1 MENLAPA
8 GNREALERA
17 DAAGADAVY
26 LGYAAFSA
34 RAGAGNFDRQ
44 ELEEAIRYAHL
55 RHMRVHVT
63 VNTLVK
69 DGELEDVTE
78 VLRLLRDLHA
88 DAVLVQDL
96 GVLKIIREQ
105 FPELAVHA
113 STQMAIHNRTGV
125 SWCKKQGITRAVL
138 ARECSLDEIRK
149 CAEAGIEI
157 EVFGHGAQCVAVS
170 GLCLFSSM
178 VGERSG
184 NRGRCAQPCRMEYCY
199 RGQWGA
205 WLSPRDVCLR
215 DELPKLQEA
224 GVASVK
230 LEGRLKRP
238 EYVSV
243 VTESYR
249 KGLDSLDR
257 GAFEKTDEKEKDG
270 LLQIFNRGGF
280 MKGYALGCEDAGVI
294 FPGAVNHQGI
304 RIGTVESISPPALR
318 ATSPCNKGR
327 LNKERS
333 GGFMLARVR
342 LEKDL
347 RNGDGLV
354 LRGENDETGLVYAGP
369 DTEANGTAMLRIRP
383 DAKVKP
389 GYDVYR
395 LTDAAQIAAT
405 AAKKGRTVPA
415 DLYLRAM
422 PGETLRLTATD
433 GESTVTVTGETVS
446 AAKTRAAIAEELIR
460 NLVKTGKTVFAVRD
474 VKVETEGAFVPV
486 SAVNA
491 IRREALEKLAQKRI
505 SAFEQANSELPDRR
519 YQSSIQ
525 NFDGCKVATVTQ
537 ISDLDS
543 CSTIQNSE
551 LKDAIPK
558 GFDTIP
564 PQVYVRTKEQAEA
577 AREAGLQIAWEPED
591 YRKEALDTL
600 KTEMQPGDWLKL
612 PDVCEEETLQGLRR
626 WVKTNNDLLGG
637 IVLGSVGQLG
647 IDWPVAYGAG
657 PAIPVMNRQ
666 AARLLLE
673 EGCAFV
679 TASPELTGAELKAL
693 LGENESAR
701 TVPIVSVVYGRT
713 RLMLL
718 HHCPARTALG
728 LTKGHKDCRMC
739 DEGAPDALAG
749 QVLEDRK
756 RYRFPLMRQ
765 RLPEGCMVQ
774 LMNAFQTDIM
784 NLLPGEWGT
793 NKALVFTTENRDET
807 EAVLEA
813 FKEGRKTEGETTTGH
828 WKRPVE

>member
-69 DGELEDVTE
+69 DGELEAVTE

-184 NRGRCAQPCRMEYCY
+184 NRGRCAQPCRMGYSY

-257 GAFEKTDEKEKDG
+257 GAFEKADEKEKEG

-304 RIGTVESISPPALR
+304 RIGKVESADG
-318 ATSPCNKGR
+318 K
-327 LNKERS
+327 
-333 GGFMLARVR
+333 LAKVR

-347 RNGDGLV
+347 RNGDGLA
-354 LRGENDETGLVYAGP
+354 LREGKDETGLVYAGP
-369 DTEANGTAMLRIRP
+369 DTAAGGTATLRLRP
-383 DAKVKP
+383 DMKVKP

-395 LTDAAQIAAT
+395 LTDATQITAAT
-405 AAKKGRTVPA
+405 AKKGRTVPA

-422 PGETLRLTATD
+422 PGEALTLTTTD

-446 AAKTRAAIAEELIR
+446 AAKTRAATKEELIR
-460 NLVKTGKTVFAVRD
+460 NLAKTGETVFTARD
-474 VKVETEGAFVPV
+474 VKAETEGAFVPV

-491 IRREALEKLAQKRI
+491 IRREALEQLAQKRI
-505 SAFEQANSELPDRR
+505 SAFEQANSGFG
-519 YQSSIQ
+519 IHH
-525 NFDGCKVATVTQ
+525 
-537 ISDLDS
+537 
-543 CSTIQNSE
+543 SE
-551 LKDAIPK
+551 LKDASPK
-558 GFDTIP
+558 GFGIIP
-564 PQVYVRTKEQAEA
+564 PQAYVRTKEQAET
-577 AREAGLQIAWEPED
+577 AREAGLRIAWEPED
-591 YRKEALDTL
+591 YRKEALDKL
-600 KTEMQPGDWLKL
+600 KTDIQPGDWLKL

-626 WVKTNNDLLGG
+626 WASTKKALLGG
-637 IVLGSVGQLG
+637 IVLGSVGQMG
-647 IDWPVAYGAG
+647 IDWPAAYGAG

-679 TASPELTGAELKAL
+679 TASPELTGPELKEL
-693 LGENESAR
+693 LAGGE
-701 TVPIVSVVYGRT
+701 PIVTVVYGRT

-728 LTKGHKDCRMC
+728 LAKGHRDCRMC
-739 DEGAPDALAG
+739 DEGSRDALAG
-749 QVLEDRK
+749 HALEDRK
-756 RYRFPLMRQ
+756 GYRFPLLRQ

-774 LMNAFQTDIM
+774 LMNVFPTDNMDKEIA
-784 NLLPGEWGT
+784 
-793 NKALVFTTENRDET
+793 NKTVILTTESREET

-813 FKEGRKTEGETTTGH
+813 FKEGRKAKGETTTGH
-828 WKRPVE
+828 WKRSVE

>member
-69 DGELEDVTE
+69 DGELEAVTE

-249 KGLDSLDR
+249 KGLDSLDL
-257 GAFEKTDEKEKDG
+257 GAFEKADEKEKEG

-304 RIGTVESISPPALR
+304 RIGKVE
-318 ATSPCNKGR
+318 NVDGK
-327 LNKERS
+327 
-333 GGFMLARVR
+333 LAKVR

-347 RNGDGLV
+347 RNGDGLA
-354 LRGENDETGLVYAGP
+354 LRGGKDETGLVYAGP
-369 DTEANGTAMLRIRP
+369 DTAAGGTATLRIRP

-395 LTDAAQIAAT
+395 LTDAVQIAAA

-422 PGETLRLTATD
+422 PGEALTLTATD

-446 AAKTRAAIAEELIR
+446 AAKTRAATAEELIR
-460 NLVKTGKTVFAVRD
+460 NLVKTGETVFTARN
-474 VKVETEGAFVPV
+474 VKAETEGAFVPV

-491 IRREALEKLAQKRI
+491 IRREALEKLAHERI
-505 SAFEQANSELPDRR
+505 EAFEKYPLRPCGSPPL
-519 YQSSIQ
+519 
-525 NFDGCKVATVTQ
+525 ATRGGSVET
-537 ISDLDS
+537 DS
-543 CSTIQNSE
+543 TV
-551 LKDAIPK
+551 
-558 GFDTIP
+558 P
-564 PQVYVRTKEQAEA
+564 PQVYVRTKEQAET
-577 AREAGLQIAWEPED
+577 AREAGLRIAWEPED
-591 YRKEALDTL
+591 YRKEALDKL
-600 KTEMQPGDWLKL
+600 KADMQPGDWLKL

-626 WVKTNNDLLGG
+626 WVKTNKDLLGG

-647 IDWPVAYGAG
+647 IDWPVTYGAG
-657 PAIPVMNRQ
+657 PSIPVMNRQ

-679 TASPELTGAELKAL
+679 TASPELTGAELKTLNSEFIIHNSELRNGKDRGETL
-693 LGENESAR
+693 LIM
-701 TVPIVSVVYGRT
+701 TVVYGRT

-728 LTKGHKDCRMC
+728 LAKGHKDCRMC
-739 DEGAPDALAG
+739 DEGSPDALAG
-749 QVLEDRK
+749 QMLEDRK
-756 RYRFPLMRQ
+756 GYRFPLLRQ

-774 LMNAFQTDIM
+774 LMNAFPTEINSQFIIH
-784 NLLPGEWGT
+784 NSQFGERWT
-793 NKALVFTTENRDET
+793 NKALVFTTESRDEA
-807 EAVLEA
+807 EEVLKA
-813 FKEGRKTEGETTTGH
+813 FMEGRKVPGETTSGH